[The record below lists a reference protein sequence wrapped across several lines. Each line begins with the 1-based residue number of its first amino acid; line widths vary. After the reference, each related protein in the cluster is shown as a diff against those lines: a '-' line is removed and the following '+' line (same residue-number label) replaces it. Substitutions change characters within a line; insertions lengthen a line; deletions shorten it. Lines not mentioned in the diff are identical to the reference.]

1 MSHDELYQNWRIPFF
16 VFGRECVV
24 ARANAVEVI
33 KQIYGNGF
41 IFLGYDAF
49 TVLSNGK
56 RQPVNEFCASF
67 SIKNQPSIDEAIDS
81 LEEDPSQVTS
91 YVFYFKPSA

>member
-1 MSHDELYQNWRIPFF
+1 MSHVELFKNWRTPFV

-33 KQIYGNGF
+33 NQIYGNGF

-49 TVLSNGK
+49 TVLSDGK
-56 RQPVNEFCASF
+56 RHPVNEFCASF
-67 SIKNQPSIDEAIDS
+67 PIKNQPSLAEAIDS
-81 LEEDPSQVTS
+81 LKDDPLQVTS

>member
-1 MSHDELYQNWRIPFF
+1 MCQAELFQNWRIPF
-16 VFGRECVV
+16 VMFGRECVV
-24 ARANAVEVI
+24 PRASAVDVI
-33 KQIYGNGF
+33 KQIYGNGY

-49 TVLSNGK
+49 IVFPDGK

-67 SIKNQPSIDEAIDS
+67 SIKNPPSIDEAIDS
-81 LEEDPSQVTS
+81 LKEDPSQVTS

>member
-1 MSHDELYQNWRIPFF
+1 MNQAQLYQNWLIPFT
-16 VFGRECVV
+16 VFGQECVV
-24 ARANAVEVI
+24 ARVDAIDVI
-33 KQIYGNGF
+33 KQAYDHGF

-49 TVLSNGK
+49 TVFSDGK

-81 LEEDPSQVTS
+81 LKEDPSQVTS